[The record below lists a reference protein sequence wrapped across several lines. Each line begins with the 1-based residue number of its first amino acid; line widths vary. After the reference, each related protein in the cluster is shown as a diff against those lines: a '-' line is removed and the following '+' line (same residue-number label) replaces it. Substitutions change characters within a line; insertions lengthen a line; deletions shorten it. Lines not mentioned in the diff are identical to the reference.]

1 MKGLIK
7 TAFLISSIMI
17 LVMGAAFADTVIPFT
32 DNAPPNFWPGYPSD
46 SLDNSRETIGEPNIS
61 GGEIVLTDDG
71 YLEEVSF
78 FFTEWGFSLMK
89 PGDLFLNTDNDP
101 EWDYV
106 MSLYNRADGTN
117 VAYDNGVN
125 SRYIPT
131 TAYNNVPLYAVEE
144 DATLLLT
151 GADNSG
157 YWSGYLIRNNHP
169 FAYTGMDDNALG
181 YGSVSGGFE
190 DDSPLTFALPTDT
203 LLITDY
209 LAIGFAQNCA
219 NDPVYETVVP
229 EPSTLI
235 FLGSGLL
242 LLGGYLRKKRS

>member
-1 MKGLIK
+1 MKIIK
-7 TAFLISSIMI
+7 AAFLISSIMI
-17 LVMGAAFADTVIPFT
+17 LSISAGFADIIIPFT
-32 DNAPPNFWPGYPSD
+32 DIAPPNYWPGYGNGTSD
-46 SLDNSRETIGEPNIS
+46 DGKETIGEPDIS
-61 GGEIVLTDDG
+61 GGEIILSDDG
-71 YLEEVSF
+71 YLKEVSF

-89 PGDLFLNTDNDP
+89 PGDLFLNTDSDP

-106 MSLYNRADGTN
+106 MSLYNRADGSN
-117 VAYDNGVN
+117 VAYDSGAN
-125 SRYIPT
+125 SRYKPT

-144 DATLLLT
+144 DAILLMT
-151 GADNSG
+151 GADNAG

-169 FAYTGMDDNALG
+169 FAYTGMDGNALG

-190 DDSPLTFALPTDT
+190 NDSPLTFTLPAGT
-203 LLITDY
+203 LMINDSLT
-209 LAIGFAQNCA
+209 IGFAQNCA

-242 LLGGYLRKKRS
+242 ILGGYLRKKHS

>member
-1 MKGLIK
+1 MKGFIK
-7 TAFLISSIMI
+7 TALMISSIMMLI
-17 LVMGAAFADTVIPFT
+17 AGTAFADIIIPFT
-32 DNAPPNFWPGYPSD
+32 DNAPPNYWPGYSNGTSD
-46 SLDNSRETIGEPNIS
+46 DSKETIGEPDIS
-61 GGEIVLTDDG
+61 GGQIVLTDSG
-71 YLEEVSF
+71 YLKEVSF
-78 FFTEWGFSLMK
+78 FFTEWGFRLMK
-89 PGDLFLNTDNDP
+89 PGDLFLNTDSDP

-106 MSLYNRADGTN
+106 MSLYNRTDGSNT
-117 VAYDNGVN
+117 AYDSGSN

-131 TAYNNVPLYAVEE
+131 TPYGTVPLYAVEE
-144 DATLLLT
+144 DALLLLT
-151 GADNSG
+151 DTDNSG
-157 YWSGYLIRNNHP
+157 YWSGYLLRNNHP
-169 FAYTGMDDNALG
+169 FAYTGMTG
-181 YGSVSGGFE
+181 TPIGSGSVSGGFE
-190 DDSPLTFALPTDT
+190 NNSPLTFTLPTDT